1 VRVGL
6 TGGIG
11 SGKSAV
17 ANALTELGAV
27 VIDAD
32 QISRDLVVAGSPALS
47 QIRKRFGVDVLAAD
61 GSLARGKLAD
71 IVFGDEAALAD
82 LNAIMHP
89 RIAAETAARLERIP
103 AGAVVV
109 YDMPLLVE
117 TGTADQW
124 DSVLVVTAPLPAR
137 LDRLRETRGMT
148 REQALARIE
157 AQATDAERLAVAD
170 IVIENSGSLVD
181 LNGKVEQ
188 AWRLLTGSAE
198 ER

>member
-1 VRVGL
+1 MRVGL

-17 ANALTELGAV
+17 AAALTELGAV

-47 QIRKRFGVDVLAAD
+47 QIRERFGAHVLAAD

-71 IVFGDEAALAD
+71 IVFGDETALAD

-89 RIAAETAARLERIP
+89 RIAAETAARLERVP
-103 AGAVVV
+103 SGAVVV

-124 DSVLVVTAPLPAR
+124 DSVLVVTAPLAAR

-148 REQALARIE
+148 REQTLARIE

-170 IVIENSGSLVD
+170 IVIENSGSLAD
-181 LNGKVEQ
+181 LAGEVKQ
-188 AWRLLTGSAE
+188 AWRSLVDSATD
-198 ER
+198 R